1 MTASRSDPGPPSR
14 SDPGPP
20 SRSDPGPLSRSESP
34 GPLSRHLVLRAAEAR
49 FLGPP
54 DWAPAAIG
62 ARRWS
67 AIDDRNGATVG
78 AVHTGF
84 GICELEPGGS
94 LPGHVHS
101 FEQSFFILQGEV
113 VLTTA
118 EGSFLLGPDDY
129 GLVPVGVPHAWRN
142 EGGVTAR
149 WADMLAPQPRRH
161 YHDDTMRVDLAH
173 EARAV
178 RPNLKD
184 PRTRS
189 FGHIAAAS
197 MSGPSPDEVSM
208 RTARLVYSGITVK
221 MMVDTDLG
229 AQLQTMFMV
238 QYEADGVAGPHD
250 HPFEETYLILAGRD
264 RRDVRRA
271 ALPAGAGRH
280 RLGRRRVRAL
290 VPERGPRAGALARD
304 AGTAAAGPAF
314 LPVRR
319 GLGLPA
325 RDRSARRHRRPGKQ
339 GDTAAMSSLVI
350 VGGTSGLGL
359 EIARHYADAGH
370 RVTLTGRDADRAA
383 AAAKDVGGDTTG
395 LALDLAAPKDIGPAL
410 AGIES
415 VDGLVL
421 AAIERDVNTVTDYDI
436 DRALRLVTLKLVG
449 YTEVVH
455 ALRSRIAP
463 DGAIVLFGGLA
474 KERPYPGSTTVSTVN
489 GGVAGLLNT
498 LVVELAPI
506 RVNAIHPG
514 IVGDSP
520 YWRDRDLSHVIA
532 RTPCGQL
539 ARMTDIVDAVAF
551 LLGNRAVNG
560 VSLNVDGGW
569 LLG

>member
-1 MTASRSDPGPPSR
+1 
-14 SDPGPP
+14 
-20 SRSDPGPLSRSESP
+20 
-34 GPLSRHLVLRAAEAR
+34 
-49 FLGPP
+49 
-54 DWAPAAIG
+54 
-62 ARRWS
+62 
-67 AIDDRNGATVG
+67 
-78 AVHTGF
+78 
-84 GICELEPGGS
+84 
-94 LPGHVHS
+94 
-101 FEQSFFILQGEV
+101 
-113 VLTTA
+113 
-118 EGSFLLGPDDY
+118 
-129 GLVPVGVPHAWRN
+129 
-142 EGGVTAR
+142 
-149 WADMLAPQPRRH
+149 
-161 YHDDTMRVDLAH
+161 
-173 EARAV
+173 
-178 RPNLKD
+178 
-184 PRTRS
+184 
-189 FGHIAAAS
+189 
-197 MSGPSPDEVSM
+197 
-208 RTARLVYSGITVK
+208 
-221 MMVDTDLG
+221 
-229 AQLQTMFMV
+229 
-238 QYEADGVAGPHD
+238 
-250 HPFEETYLILAGRD
+250 
-264 RRDVRRA
+264 
-271 ALPAGAGRH
+271 
-280 RLGRRRVRAL
+280 
-290 VPERGPRAGALARD
+290 
-304 AGTAAAGPAF
+304 
-314 LPVRR
+314 
-319 GLGLPA
+319 
-325 RDRSARRHRRPGKQ
+325 
-339 GDTAAMSSLVI
+339 MSSVLV
-350 VGGTSGLGL
+350 VGGTAGIGL
-359 EIARHYADAGH
+359 EIARYYADGGH

-383 AAAKDVGGDTTG
+383 AAAKEVGGDTTG

-436 DRALRLVTLKLVG
+436 ERALRLVTLKLVG

-463 DGAIVLFGGLA
+463 EGAIVLFGGLA

>member
-1 MTASRSDPGPPSR
+1 
-14 SDPGPP
+14 
-20 SRSDPGPLSRSESP
+20 
-34 GPLSRHLVLRAAEAR
+34 
-49 FLGPP
+49 
-54 DWAPAAIG
+54 
-62 ARRWS
+62 
-67 AIDDRNGATVG
+67 
-78 AVHTGF
+78 
-84 GICELEPGGS
+84 
-94 LPGHVHS
+94 
-101 FEQSFFILQGEV
+101 
-113 VLTTA
+113 
-118 EGSFLLGPDDY
+118 
-129 GLVPVGVPHAWRN
+129 
-142 EGGVTAR
+142 
-149 WADMLAPQPRRH
+149 
-161 YHDDTMRVDLAH
+161 
-173 EARAV
+173 
-178 RPNLKD
+178 
-184 PRTRS
+184 
-189 FGHIAAAS
+189 
-197 MSGPSPDEVSM
+197 
-208 RTARLVYSGITVK
+208 
-221 MMVDTDLG
+221 
-229 AQLQTMFMV
+229 
-238 QYEADGVAGPHD
+238 
-250 HPFEETYLILAGRD
+250 
-264 RRDVRRA
+264 
-271 ALPAGAGRH
+271 
-280 RLGRRRVRAL
+280 
-290 VPERGPRAGALARD
+290 
-304 AGTAAAGPAF
+304 
-314 LPVRR
+314 
-319 GLGLPA
+319 
-325 RDRSARRHRRPGKQ
+325 
-339 GDTAAMSSLVI
+339 MSSFVI

-359 EIARHYADAGH
+359 EIARYYADDGH

-383 AAAKDVGGDTTG
+383 AAAKEVGGDTTG
-395 LALDLAAPKDIGPAL
+395 LALDLAVPTDIAPAL
-410 AGIES
+410 AGIGT

-539 ARMTDIVDAVAF
+539 ARMADIVDAVAF